1 MSWGVDEQLE
11 SIFSDQTEE
20 GCSLKLAAWLAEYR
34 KKVIFHVSFGSHDIT
49 YLLRTAG
56 LISPFKDAQNSPQM
70 QMSDVSEAP
79 PTVIY
84 VLAQSDGS
92 RLDCGS
98 SDAQNEASAARVQ
111 PASPSLLGSRG
122 FWHAWGA
129 DRRWCSGWTSSTSRP
144 ALTSTWH
151 HVPCL
156 DKRRCPLPT
165 TPHPRLWS
173 SSQEVT
179 GETTR
184 AGVWTFQ
191 SCLVSLDIF
200 WNSDSR
206 HILAIVSCTVNPSRV
221 RNCLHSCSEMEA
233 CCCLNDQQERLLS
246 LALPLIAGEGIPKC
260 QSSVHQDSIH
270 TWKAFQIDAGLR

>member
-1 MSWGVDEQLE
+1 MSWGLGWWAVGEHLLWPDRGGMFPKSGSLTGGIQE
-11 SIFSDQTEE
+11 SDFPCFVWNSPSYYI
-20 GCSLKLAAWLAEYR
+20 
-34 KKVIFHVSFGSHDIT
+34 
-49 YLLRTAG
+49 LLWASG
-56 LISPFKDAQNSPQM
+56 LISLCKDARKSSRM

-79 PTVIY
+79 LTVIY
-84 VLAQSDGS
+84 ALAQSDSS

-98 SDAQNEASAARVQ
+98 SYSLNEASAARVQ

-122 FWHAWGA
+122 FWHARGA
-129 DRRWCSGWTSSTSRP
+129 DRRWCSGWTSSTSRQ

-151 HVPCL
+151 HVSCL

-165 TPHPRLWS
+165 LPRLWS

-184 AGVWTFQ
+184 AGAWTFQ

-221 RNCLHSCSEMEA
+221 RNCLHSCSEMKA
-233 CCCLNDQQERLLS
+233 CCCLNNQQEHLLS

-260 QSSVHQDSIH
+260 QSLLHQGSVH
-270 TWKAFQIDAGLR
+270 TWKAFRIDAGLR